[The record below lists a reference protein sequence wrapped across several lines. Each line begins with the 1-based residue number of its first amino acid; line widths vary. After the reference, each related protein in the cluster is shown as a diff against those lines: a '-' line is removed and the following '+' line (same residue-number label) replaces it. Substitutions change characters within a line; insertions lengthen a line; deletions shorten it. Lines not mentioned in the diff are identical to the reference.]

1 MRNRFNSLIKRIV
14 SGLSAAAMLI
24 GNAAPIA
31 SFADEPI
38 EYAHTINLFD
48 IQLTGGA
55 DYSSAF
61 KDDNAK
67 DETAEIKDG
76 YVWTASNSNSGHKFI
91 YSVDFSLS
99 GQGIGDNDTEL
110 IKERFVEIHIPA
122 HILRLKGQT
131 EAGGSDAE
139 KKYGDVIELSV
150 PKASDVPKVPLYDDN
165 GVPVKDAEDNIIYTY
180 DTDYDFLYEEV
191 TGQDGKPEI
200 VIYNIKPISAGQVYE
215 FPMAYKMLYNTWDY
229 EDLEVSD
236 AAKASVIIDSW
247 PKDSEDPDAS
257 DNHHEIKADTREIPV
272 YINTG
277 VQIQSTSKSVKQNNQ
292 TEFFTADQLE
302 KLSFIKD
309 KGLVLGDEK
318 DNYLYMVWQ
327 IDSKVSTVTQK
338 YDYTVSDKP
347 GTLSGTDAD
356 GVTHTVEGQFVA
368 MNIANGNFEK
378 PVADDNGEYS
388 LTAENLTG
396 NPPTALVI
404 TRYEKTGTDAINN
417 APRNGSYKAVNDA
430 EGKVTPLDKKD
441 KETTRTTQAEFI
453 YERKKPSIP
462 PVIESYTASKKG
474 LTTSYELNN
483 ILQDNTSVTGLKYS
497 TEAKMHSY
505 GNTIEHL
512 NEKLTKSIT
521 AVVNGNNI
529 SVSSPLGEYTAEM
542 GSAGYEKDGV
552 SISTAYEMTSDL
564 LLKIVA
570 SELAESF
577 YGQENVTYSFTDKNI
592 TLLQPGNSAN
602 TLPLEPDDYYFSG
615 VEFAF
620 SADRVN
626 FDADTLEFS
635 GEPITNRS
643 DYDQGVTLDLYA
655 YINGSPDAVLAAK
668 YHPDT
673 NTFSDIDTSIVSA
686 ASSSAFKFADGAKVT
701 GYQLTT
707 SNEYFCVQLNTKPTV
722 AINPTE
728 RVKNF
733 LNGYGKEGDLK
744 QVNVQNTGAYDVKAH
759 DDTSLFHKAVS
770 GTDLVSQDKRTSSIT
785 KTARN
790 ENDAPITG
798 KDGESYK
805 TINDT
810 LNRQYIV
817 TWETKVQELYSGA
830 IDGVTVNNVPVEQQS
845 GVFYDLLPLYSDVIE
860 GSVNV
865 YIDDKSTPLPS
876 SSFKVLPREDDHAGS
891 GQKLMTVEIY
901 APCQKNYRLTY
912 ATVHSHADIQ
922 DYGPIANNTIAYQT
936 GNENIGGGY
945 PDNGGNHAVS
955 KSAYM
960 IGLDPDNG
968 NAKRFIY
975 AEATENIVAL
985 IQTASG
991 IFKYVSSKSDPS
1003 QKQSAV
1009 VHPSEDYTY
1018 HFRMKNASTTKA
1030 RDIAILDSI
1039 ENYRTKDGIQYNYGI
1054 NKDRDWNGT
1063 VKSFNL
1069 SAIENRMGD
1078 LANDLHLF
1086 VYKGNEIIDLDD
1098 DSVYSNAVERQ
1109 NLLRSILGEIKE
1121 DSDEYEEHDGWE
1133 EVNWKDPGDLGKVT
1147 AFIVYTGEEFTLPK
1161 GASMSFTVTMTAPKS
1176 WLDTRPVDVEDGQ
1189 FLTPLK
1195 TYNNV
1200 YRSFTNMPIDPTDES
1215 KTLDQYY
1222 YTHFDYTEVSY
1233 MVTGDLEFTKNDSK
1247 TGSKIEGVQFN
1258 LAGISDYG
1266 KPYDETLTS
1275 DKQGKV
1281 LFEDLERGTYTLT
1294 ETISDDDHILD
1305 KESKKVT
1312 VRPDGLVTIVEID
1325 GTELEKENGIYKITN
1340 EPRPHTDIVFSKVDS
1355 VTGGNISGA
1364 KFTLKGTSD
1373 LNTSVDMT
1381 EYSTGGTVT
1390 FSSVEP
1396 GTYTL
1401 TEEYPADGYA
1411 APATNSY
1418 TVTVTKTGNYSATFS
1433 IEGIKENT
1441 ISNDP
1446 LASTKLIKAD
1456 SISKNPL
1463 DGAVFTVTAPTTLN
1477 DRYAALQQSYIK
1489 RDEAADFKWT
1499 FDGTN
1504 WKQTVTGGSIKGEFD
1519 MVQLI
1524 PGSGYTLSETTAPKG
1539 YATIADKTFSV
1550 TGGKVVFDDSN
1561 ALEYL
1566 VLNISTHEYDDAYS
1580 PENADYIRIGDEP
1593 TYEDKK
1599 NIDKSWVGEI
1609 TVDPSAPKFPTV
1621 HLKNE
1626 KPSVSVKVVTI
1637 GDGLKTLIQGN
1648 KANFTGLERSSTKP
1662 DNAIACKADVDGEDG
1677 EFYAWWDPTDK
1688 KVKWWSDANI
1698 IYLPESCQEMFK
1710 NCNNSGF
1717 TSIDLNDFNGEKVTT
1732 MQSMFEGCSNLT
1744 SIDLSSLV
1752 TTDKLTNMSN
1762 MFKGCEK
1769 VTSLDLSGFTTS
1781 NVTTFASM
1789 FENMKAVTEIK
1800 LDYTKFTA
1808 ADKLTSVDSMFSECR
1823 ALQKIDLRGF
1833 SDCPNLETIN
1843 KWFYNCFWMEYIDL
1857 SNFSTG
1863 TASDTKLSDIR
1874 SAFMNLGNHG
1884 SGGTAI
1890 NATCCKI
1897 FAKCKWNT
1905 TSNCSW
1911 NKEMDDCFR
1920 INLYDSRFKNAQN
1933 NDTPVN
1939 AGGYIQGNP
1948 KHLDVVYHEDYLR
1961 GIANGSSYGT
1971 FIYNGKTNDNDSRL
1985 YGPYFNSA
1993 YIIDATEF
2001 TSEYYSDYYKSF
2013 FTGKEG
2019 YSFDSTNALNSASR
2033 PLFAGGALRAA
2044 AQDYSEA
2051 PNGFTVLSPAEEK
2064 EVDEDPN
2071 RKTEFVYEYITGEA
2085 GTFVSEREYTVPQTI
2100 NLTIR
2105 VPLDD
2110 THVTEY
2116 YYTKETT
2123 ATWKKV
2129 INGDSPD
2136 WQLVMN
2142 VNNADEEFYLWEE
2155 KFGTYKADT
2164 SENNPKI
2171 TKGDDGKALLVNTA
2185 TDQDTGSLK
2194 LKKTMENDI
2203 VLDPDQTFT
2212 FNVVMK
2218 KSDNSAYTKTPFDA
2232 NGQAEFE
2239 LKANEEIILSG
2250 LPVGA
2255 KYTVSETI
2263 DDTALYEIVTA
2274 APLSGTIRKNEEAE
2288 VVIENRII
2296 TNDLTLSK
2304 TSLLNENDG
2313 TGTLKTLSLDD
2324 DTEWRDTEFSFTVNF
2339 SGLVPEYPYSWLPS
2353 GKAVDKN
2360 GNVSFETKLKQSQN
2374 VTFSDLPATAK
2385 YTITEETLTDTSL
2398 EEYAQTNTANT
2409 DGGVT
2414 TGQQTV
2420 KDRQAVEFTNTKTLI
2435 HDKYVITVKKIW
2447 FDENGNEMPIAEDGT
2462 VMKYGSSEA
2471 EPTIP
2476 SFLNTYL
2483 GRALKYTTDDGKT
2496 YYMSVEPK
2504 FMTVKLNK
2512 DNKWQ
2517 QEIADLEKS
2526 KEVSVGAG
2534 NTVTYKYVYFLWEDC
2549 PTAYTPLINGA
2560 DTETI
2565 NSDEY
2570 KFFRDATVS
2579 GTAYT
2584 YSLQNKKVP
2593 TYTLEVDKTV
2603 AGNLGNK
2610 AKDFSFV
2617 IRFTAA
2623 DGTAITGTGLRA
2635 TFNGERNRTITL
2647 NNDGTFPFTLSH
2659 GEKIVF
2665 EGLPKN
2671 TGYILTENQAD
2682 DYITSI
2688 TRTVGST
2695 EEDPVNNKTISGT
2708 LADDHK
2714 VLYTNT
2720 LNGTLPTGIDLST
2733 AATAAVG
2740 LLTMSGIGYLKL
2752 RRRKETE

>member
-14 SGLSAAAMLI
+14 SSLSAAAMLI
-24 GNAAPIA
+24 GNAAPIV

-55 DYSSAF
+55 DYFSEF

-67 DETAEIKDG
+67 DETAGIDG

-99 GQGIGDNDTEL
+99 GQGISNNANDL

-131 EAGGSDAE
+131 EAGGSE
-139 KKYGDVIELSV
+139 ETKKYGDAIEVSV
-150 PKASDVPKVPLYDDN
+150 PKASDVSRVPLYDVN
-165 GVPVKDAEDNIIYTY
+165 GDPVKDDEDNIIYTY
-180 DTDYDFLYEEV
+180 DTDYDFIYEEV

-247 PKDSEDPDAS
+247 PKDSANPNAS
-257 DNHHEIKADTREIPV
+257 DNQDEIKAKTREIPV
-272 YINTG
+272 HINTG

-292 TEFFTADQLE
+292 TELLTAEQLE
-302 KLSFIKD
+302 SLSYISG
-309 KGLVLGDEK
+309 KGLDLGTQKND
-318 DNYLYMVWQ
+318 YLYMVWQ
-327 IDSKVSTVTQK
+327 VDSKVSTVTQK
-338 YDYTVSDKP
+338 YNYTVSDKP
-347 GTLSGTDAD
+347 GTLSGTDE
-356 GVTHTVEGQFVA
+356 GGKTHTVQGEFVA
-368 MNIANGNFEK
+368 MNIANGNFQTPE
-378 PVADDNGEYS
+378 ADANGEYS
-388 LTAENLTG
+388 VTIENLTG
-396 NPPTALVI
+396 NPPAALVI
-404 TRYEKTGTDAINN
+404 TRYKKTGTDEINN
-417 APRNGSYKAVNDA
+417 APRNGYYKAVNDA
-430 EGKVTPLDKKD
+430 EGKVTPVDGKD
-441 KETTRTTQAEFI
+441 KDTTRTTQAEFI
-453 YERKKPSIP
+453 YERKRPSIP

-483 ILQDNTSVTGLKYS
+483 ILQDNTPVPELKYS

-505 GNTIEHL
+505 GNTIHDL
-512 NEKLTKSIT
+512 NKKLTESIT
-521 AVVNGNNI
+521 TAVNGNDM
-529 SVSSPLGEYTAEM
+529 SVNSPLGEYTAQM
-542 GSAGYEKDGV
+542 GSAGYKKNDE
-552 SISTAYEMTSDL
+552 SIPTDYEMTSDL

-577 YGQENVTYSFTDKNI
+577 YGQERVTYSFTDNNI
-592 TLLQPGNSAN
+592 KLLQPGNSAN
-602 TLPLEPDDYYFSG
+602 ALSLEPDDYYFSG
-615 VEFAF
+615 VEFTF
-620 SADRVN
+620 SADKVS
-626 FDADTLEFS
+626 FDPDTLEFS
-635 GEPITNRS
+635 GESITDRS
-643 DYDQGVTLDLYA
+643 DYEQGGTVDLYA

-673 NTFSDIDTSIVSA
+673 NTFSDIDTNIVSA

-707 SNEYFCVQLNTKPTV
+707 SNEYFCIQLNTKPTV

-728 RVKNF
+728 RVKSF

-785 KTARN
+785 KKARN
-790 ENDAPITG
+790 ENSAPIIG
-798 KDGESYK
+798 KDGEAYR
-805 TINDT
+805 TINDS

-830 IDGVTVNNVPVEQQS
+830 IDGVAVNNVPVEQSS
-845 GVFYDLLPLYSDVIE
+845 GVFYDLMPLYSDVIE

-876 SSFKVLPREDDHAGS
+876 SSFRVLPREDDHAGS

-901 APCQKNYRLTY
+901 APCQRNYRLTY

-922 DYGPIANNTIAYQT
+922 DYGPLANNTIAYQT

-955 KSAYM
+955 RSAYM
-960 IGLDPDNG
+960 MGLDPDNG

-985 IQTASG
+985 IQTTSG
-991 IFKYVSSKSDPS
+991 IFKYVSSKSSPS
-1003 QKQSAV
+1003 QKQNAV
-1009 VHPSEDYTY
+1009 VHPGEDYTY
-1018 HFRMKNASTTKA
+1018 HFRMKNSSNTKA
-1030 RDIAILDSI
+1030 RDIAILDSV
-1039 ENYRTKDGIQYNYGI
+1039 ENYRTVDGTQYNFGV

-1063 VKSFNL
+1063 VKRFNL
-1069 SAIENRMGD
+1069 SAIENRMDKEGYAD
-1078 LANDLHLF
+1078 DLHLF
-1086 VYKGNEIIDLDD
+1086 VYTGDAIIDFED
-1098 DSVYSNAVERQ
+1098 DSDYSDAVTRQ
-1109 NLLRSILGEIKE
+1109 NLLKSILGELKE
-1121 DSDEYEEHDGWE
+1121 GNEGYVAHDDWK
-1133 EVNWKDPGDLGKVT
+1133 EVNWKNSGDLSDVT
-1147 AFIVYTGEEFTLPK
+1147 AFIVYTGKDFTLPK
-1161 GASMSFTVTMTAPKS
+1161 GASMSFTVTMTAPQS
-1176 WLDTRPVDVEDGQ
+1176 LEDTRTVDVENGQ

-1200 YRSFTNMPIDPTDES
+1200 YRSFTNMPIDPNDEN

-1233 MVTGDLEFTKNDSK
+1233 MVTGDLEFFKTDSK
-1247 TGSKIEGVQFN
+1247 TGSKVEGVKFS
-1258 LAGISDYG
+1258 LTGISDYG
-1266 KPYDETLTS
+1266 NTYDETLTS

-1281 LFEDLERGTYTLT
+1281 LFENLEKGTYTLT
-1294 ETISDDDHILD
+1294 ETVSDDDHILD

-1312 VRPDGLVTIVEID
+1312 VLPDGKVTIVKID
-1325 GTELEKENGIYKITN
+1325 GTELEKENGIYTIKN
-1340 EPRPHTDIVFSKVDS
+1340 DPRPHTDIVFSKVDS
-1355 VTGGNISGA
+1355 VTESNISGA
-1364 KFTLKGTSD
+1364 KFTLKGTSELNNAVD
-1373 LNTSVDMT
+1373 LTA
-1381 EYSTGGTVT
+1381 YSAGGTVT

-1401 TEEYPADGYA
+1401 TEEYPADGYS

-1418 TVTVTKTGNYSATFS
+1418 TVTVTRSGNYSASFS
-1433 IEGIKENT
+1433 IAGVKENT

-1463 DGAVFTVTAPTTLN
+1463 DGAVFTVTAPATLN
-1477 DRYAALQQSYIK
+1477 DRYAALEQSYIK
-1489 RDEAADFKWT
+1489 KDEAADFKWA

-1504 WKQTVTGGSIKGEFD
+1504 WKQTVTGGSIKGEYA
-1519 MVQLI
+1519 MAQLI
-1524 PGSGYTLSETTAPKG
+1524 PSSGYTLTETTAPKG
-1539 YATIADKTFSV
+1539 YAPIADKAFSV
-1550 TGGKVVFDDSN
+1550 TGGKVVFDNNDG
-1561 ALEYL
+1561 LEYL
-1566 VLNISTHEYDDAYS
+1566 VLNILTHEYDAAS

-1593 TYEDKK
+1593 TYNDKK

-1609 TVDPSAPKFPTV
+1609 TVDPSDPTFPTV

-1626 KPSVSVKVVTI
+1626 KPAESVKVVTI
-1637 GDGLKTLIQGN
+1637 GNGLKTLIQSN
-1648 KANFTGLERSSTKP
+1648 RTNFTGLERSSTKP
-1662 DNAIACKADVDGEDG
+1662 DNATACKADIDGEDG
-1677 EFYAWWDPTDK
+1677 QFYAWWDPTDK

-1698 IYLPESCQEMFK
+1698 IYLPESCQDMFK

-1717 TSIDLNDFNGEKVTT
+1717 TSIDLNAFNGEKVTT

-1789 FENMKAVTEIK
+1789 FENMKAITEIK

-1808 ADKLTSVDSMFSECR
+1808 ADKLTSVDSMFSECQK
-1823 ALQKIDLRGF
+1823 LQKIDLRGF
-1833 SDCPNLETIN
+1833 SDCPNLTTIN
-1843 KWFYNCFWMEYIDL
+1843 KWFYNCWWMEYIDL

-1874 SAFMNLGNHG
+1874 SAFKNLGNHG

-1890 NATCCKI
+1890 NNICCKI

-1905 TSNCSW
+1905 TSSCSS
-1911 NKEMDDCFR
+1911 NTEMDDCFR

-1933 NDTPVN
+1933 NDIPVN
-1939 AGGYIQGNP
+1939 AGGYKQGD
-1948 KHLDVVYHEDYLR
+1948 KRHLDVVYYEDYLI
-1961 GIANGSSYGT
+1961 GIANGSSNGT
-1971 FIYNGKTNDNDSRL
+1971 FIYNGKTNSNESRL

-1993 YIIDATEF
+1993 YIKDATEF

-2019 YSFDSTNALNSASR
+2019 YSFDSASNVLNTLFSAVE
-2033 PLFAGGALRAA
+2033 AA
-2044 AQDYSEA
+2044 AVPDYSTA
-2051 PNGFTVLSPAEEK
+2051 PNGFTAMSPASEVK
-2064 EVDEDPN
+2064 EVDAKTD
-2071 RKTEFVYEYITGEA
+2071 RKTEFVYEYITDEE
-2085 GTFVSEREYTVPQTI
+2085 GTFVSAGVYTVPQTI

-2105 VPLDD
+2105 VPLDE

-2123 ATWKKV
+2123 ATWKNV
-2129 INGDSPD
+2129 SSGDSPD
-2136 WQLVMN
+2136 WQLEMN

-2164 SENNPKI
+2164 SENDPKI

-2185 TDQDTGSLK
+2185 TNQETGSLK
-2194 LKKTMENDI
+2194 LKKAMEDDI
-2203 VLDPDQTFT
+2203 VLDPDKTFT

-2218 KSDNSAYTKTPFDA
+2218 KSDNSAYTKAPFDE
-2232 NGQAEFE
+2232 NGNAEFE
-2239 LKANEEIILSG
+2239 LKANEEITLSG

-2255 KYTVSETI
+2255 KYSVSETI
-2263 DDTALYEIVTA
+2263 DDTDLYETVTA
-2274 APLSGTIRKNEEAE
+2274 APPTGTITKNTTAE
-2288 VVIENRII
+2288 VVIENRIK
-2296 TNDLTLSK
+2296 TKVLTLSK
-2304 TSLLNENDG
+2304 TSRLYENDG
-2313 TGTLKTLSLDD
+2313 SGTLKTLELDE
-2324 DTEWRDTEFSFTVNF
+2324 DTEWKNTEFSFTVNF
-2339 SGLVPEYPYSWLPS
+2339 SGLVPEYPYSWLHS

-2374 VTFSDLPATAK
+2374 ITFSDLPATAK

-2398 EEYAQTNTANT
+2398 ADYAQTNNAKT

-2420 KDRQAVEFTNTKTLI
+2420 KDKTSVTFTNTKTLI

-2447 FDENGNEMPIAEDGT
+2447 LDESGNVMPTAEDGT
-2462 VMKYGSSEA
+2462 IMKYDNSGA

-2483 GRALKYTTDDGKT
+2483 GRALKYTADGNT

-2526 KEVSVGAG
+2526 KEVSVGGG
-2534 NTVTYKYVYFLWEDC
+2534 NTATYEYVYFLWEDC
-2549 PTAYTPLINGA
+2549 PTAYAPLTTGSNA
-2560 DTETI
+2560 VTETI

-2570 KFFRDATVS
+2570 KFCREETVS
-2579 GTAYT
+2579 ATAYT

-2593 TYTLEVDKTV
+2593 TYSLEVDKTV
-2603 AGNLGNK
+2603 TGNFGNK

-2617 IRFTAA
+2617 IRFTAP
-2623 DGTAITGTGLRA
+2623 DGTAMTGTGLRA

-2647 NNDGTFPFTLSH
+2647 NNDGTFAFTLSH

-2665 EGLPKN
+2665 EGLPKD
-2671 TGYILTENQAD
+2671 TGYTLIENQAD
-2682 DYITSI
+2682 DYTTEIV
-2688 TRTVGST
+2688 RTVGST
-2695 EEDPVNNKTISGT
+2695 EEAPVNNKKIAGT
-2708 LADDHK
+2708 LINDHK

-2720 LNGTLPTGIDLST
+2720 LTGTLPTGIDMST

-2740 LLTMSGIGYLKL
+2740 LMSMLGIGYLKL